1 MARLTAEDF
10 CRGILGGL
18 SLRGR
23 ASLSLLSAAGHA
35 AARAAFEYLEKQE
48 LPLRLGFVINLH
60 PIYGESGDWTDAVR
74 YYHQIGWLI
83 YEGEGAYRLALPD
96 LPFEELLGEGIGDPE
111 LWRDC
116 ASRFIDTFLS
126 AR

>member
-1 MARLTAEDF
+1 MRRLTAEDF

-18 SLRGR
+18 SLRGCV
-23 ASLSLLSAAGHA
+23 SLSLLSVAGHG
-35 AARAAFEYLEKQE
+35 AARAAFEYLEEQE
-48 LPLRLGFVINLH
+48 PPLALGFVINLH

-74 YYHQIGWLI
+74 YYHQIRWLI

-111 LWRDC
+111 LWCDC
-116 ASRFIDTFLS
+116 ASRFIDVFLS
-126 AR
+126 TR